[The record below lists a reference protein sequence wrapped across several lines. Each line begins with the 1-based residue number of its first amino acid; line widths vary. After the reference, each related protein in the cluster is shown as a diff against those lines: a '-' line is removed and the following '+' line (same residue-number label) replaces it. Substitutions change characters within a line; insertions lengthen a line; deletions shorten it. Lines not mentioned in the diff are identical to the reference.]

1 MSVVV
6 LTEYHGVSVV
16 VLTEGRQFIEDEET
30 KCCGSLAE
38 EEPRTG
44 ERRDHTGQT
53 PLRHSVLLN
62 TRHTQWEGGFKRL
75 RYTSVHLFV
84 CLSVAVAH
92 MSGLCE
98 SYQINHRDNLG
109 QCIGTAKVE

>member
-1 MSVVV
+1 
-6 LTEYHGVSVV
+6 VSVV

-53 PLRHSVLLN
+53 PLPPFSIVKHTPHAVGRGLSAVTIYVRPSV
-62 TRHTQWEGGFKRL
+62 R
-75 RYTSVHLFV
+75 
-84 CLSVAVAH
+84 LSVCRSRAH
-92 MSGLCE
+92 V
-98 SYQINHRDNLG
+98 RF
-109 QCIGTAKVE
+109 V